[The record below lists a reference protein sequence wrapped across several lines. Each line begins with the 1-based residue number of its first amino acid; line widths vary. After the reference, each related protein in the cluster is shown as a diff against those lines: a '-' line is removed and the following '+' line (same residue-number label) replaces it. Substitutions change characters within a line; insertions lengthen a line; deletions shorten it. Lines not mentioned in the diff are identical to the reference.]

1 MTYKGTIDEDKQ
13 IVISRELNP
22 LDKQL
27 IKVAYT
33 NPELRKPTLR
43 IVVSNAANDL
53 KDFAEGKKWKNPE
66 TSNLIG
72 FDRIL
77 ELASKDKM
85 WAKAIVKKVTEEY
98 QKAKESGAIKDTS
111 VQEGIVKRL
120 KVDVQKEIAKFKNT
134 KDITNPKDRAE
145 FEAYLDE
152 KLRPAQ
158 EEVYRKKIK
167 DATGLV
173 DKEFDK
179 AAEGLM
185 GKGIQKALSKTFED
199 LGLNKLAEVLS
210 PKDIPSTGP
219 AASILGSGIAGSV
232 LSSIFSSGGA
242 AGAAASGGIL
252 STLGG
257 IALGAA
263 KAVVLSPFVIGAS
276 VGLAYKVYQNYKET
290 PEGAKRD
297 ELKKKFN
304 EKKEE
309 LTKKIT
315 REHKYQEIGKE
326 KSIDSGVKEFFK
338 GETFDDDVLGDDLT
352 VEELYKISESED
364 SDLDEQKRAKELIEK
379 KKKEYMTSKYE
390 RQKTLLQETKGKKF
404 KTPDGKRVDVK
415 SLLDMEEKGD
425 DWASEK
431 LKDLRH
437 NIEGVEEVT
446 ETEEEEEEPAKERKL
461 LLTDRDL
468 SKYNEMSNKDLERE
482 LLSLDDESLKQR
494 EKQLEKVVKKPKFKE
509 ITDSQGRVKKVPADE
524 GPVSSSDAEEILSAF
539 NSIKKQKES
548 LESKFKDETFKDP
561 DGKEISFS
569 TLKKIVSNKDHKNH
583 NWGTKTYEGL
593 KKKINKMGAE
603 KKDQDEEINKIV
615 KEKFE
620 NALTVDPSIIELFKE
635 FSKDGKFDEE
645 KFNEMSKGI
654 SELGKLLSEDNKSE
668 DNKSEKKAS
677 DIKASLIKIAYH
689 HPDLRKDILEFL
701 K

>member
-13 IVISRELNP
+13 IVLSKDLNP

-27 IKVAYT
+27 IKVAYK
-33 NPELRKPTLR
+33 NPDLRKPTLR

-66 TSNLIG
+66 TSNLVG

-111 VQEGIVKRL
+111 VQEGLVKKL
-120 KVDVQKEIAKFKNT
+120 KVDVEKEIAKFKTN

-173 DKEFDK
+173 DKEFEK

-185 GKGIQKALSKTFED
+185 GKGIRKAMTKTFED
-199 LGLNKLAEVLS
+199 LGLDKLAEMVAPPDIAKSGPTSTIFGSAVLGQVLS
-210 PKDIPSTGP
+210 
-219 AASILGSGIAGSV
+219 ALGGG
-232 LSSIFSSGGA
+232 GGA
-242 AGAAASGGIL
+242 AAAGATKGGLL
-252 STLGG
+252 SAVGG
-257 IALGAA
+257 MALGAA
-263 KAVVLSPFVIGAS
+263 KAVVLSPFVIGAG
-276 VGLAYKVYQNYKET
+276 VGLAWTVYKNYKET

-297 ELKKKFN
+297 ELKKKFKA
-304 EKKEE
+304 KKEE
-309 LTKKIT
+309 LTKKLM
-315 REHKYQEIGKE
+315 REHKYKEIGKQEAITSGMKKFFQGE
-326 KSIDSGVKEFFK
+326 K
-338 GETFDDDVLGDDLT
+338 FDDDLLGDDLT

-364 SDLDEQKRAKELIEK
+364 SDLEEQQRAKELIEK

-390 RQKTLLQETKGKKF
+390 RQKTLIQETKGKKF

-415 SLLDMEEKGD
+415 SLLDMEEEGN
-425 DWASEK
+425 DWAADK
-431 LKDLRH
+431 LKDLRQT
-437 NIEGVEEVT
+437 IEGVEEVK
-446 ETEEEEEEPAKERKL
+446 ESEVEEQEPTKEKKL
-461 LLTDRDL
+461 VLTDKDL
-468 SKYNEMSNKDLERE
+468 AKYNDMSSKDLERE
-482 LLSLDDESLKQR
+482 LLSLDDDEIEQR
-494 EKQLEKVVKKPKFKE
+494 AKQLEKVKKKPTHKE
-509 ITDSQGRVKKVPADE
+509 VYDSAGRVRKVPVDE

-561 DGKEISFS
+561 EGKEISFS

-583 NWGTKTYEGL
+583 NWGSKTYEGL
-593 KKKINKMGAE
+593 KKKINKMGAD

-615 KEKFE
+615 KDKFE
-620 NALTVDPSIIELFKE
+620 NALTVDPSVIELFKE

-645 KFNEMSKGI
+645 KFNEMLGAVG
-654 SELGKLLSEDNKSE
+654 ELGKLLSDDEGTKKS
-668 DNKSEKKAS
+668 DKKAS